1 VRSAINLAMASPL
14 VTAEAVEAS
23 SYPDLARRYQVF
35 AVPKTVVNDRVAF
48 EGAVPEAYLWS
59 AIWQALG
66 VQPGRPEG
74 AGEDRRE
81 ETQEE

>member
-1 VRSAINLAMASPL
+1 MRSAINLALASSL

-35 AVPKTVVNDRVAF
+35 AVPKTVVNDRVAV
-48 EGAVPEAYLWS
+48 EGAVPDDHLWS

-74 AGEDRRE
+74 AGGEGE
-81 ETQEE
+81 PQA